1 MCHPGDKAPRR
12 LPLAMA
18 SAVVASIVGGI
29 ACGWLIDWLGEL
41 GSIALW
47 PLGFAA
53 GTISRKLTVA
63 PSRVAA
69 WCQVAACVVA
79 MLVAETCWL
88 HWNTVQGEKGWW
100 ASMMLLPAFVSD
112 YPVSVVLA
120 VAFTAFGCFSAYG
133 TAGRRYRLVR
143 EYIDKAKVVVR
154 TPQKPPIAEGKA
166 PESGRLFIDPTGRTR
181 SKPARWP

>member
-1 MCHPGDKAPRR
+1 MSSEERINPNESSEVTPVKPVTEATQR
-12 LPLAMA
+12 LPLAIA

-69 WCQVAACVVA
+69 WFQVAACVLA
-79 MLVAETCWL
+79 MLIAETCWL

-100 ASMMLLPAFVSD
+100 VSMTLLPAFVND
-112 YPVSVVLA
+112 YPRATAIA
-120 VAFTAFGCFSAYG
+120 VTFTAFGCFSAYG

-143 EYIDKAKVVVR
+143 EYID
-154 TPQKPPIAEGKA
+154 
-166 PESGRLFIDPTGRTR
+166 
-181 SKPARWP
+181 